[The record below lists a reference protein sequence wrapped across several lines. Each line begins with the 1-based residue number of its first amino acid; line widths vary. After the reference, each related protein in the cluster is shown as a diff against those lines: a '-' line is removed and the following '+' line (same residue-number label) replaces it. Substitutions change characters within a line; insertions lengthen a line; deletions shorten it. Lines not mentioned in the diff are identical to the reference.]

1 MFGLVVEFIEIQK
14 VSGSSLRNREEHHK
28 EMKKSLLCVIF
39 LEQQALSAHRF
50 VGILETEGWCR
61 KKKKKKCLKIRLCI
75 F

>member
-61 KKKKKKCLKIRLCI
+61 KKKEKKCLKIRLCI